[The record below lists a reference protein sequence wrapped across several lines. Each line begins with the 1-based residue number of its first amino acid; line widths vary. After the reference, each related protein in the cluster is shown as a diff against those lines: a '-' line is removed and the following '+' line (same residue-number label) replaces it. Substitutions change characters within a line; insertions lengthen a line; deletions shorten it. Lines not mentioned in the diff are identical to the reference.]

1 MLTGIDHGSA
11 ALGAGLVVPRP
22 YTVAAAI
29 QADTSHQRCE
39 RRGRVANDSTDNQ
52 WLDSLAIRT
61 ADSLYMLAHKPT
73 ALIVVSC
80 ARESRCDPFANL
92 KVTPLQVTFAKV

>member
-22 YTVAAAI
+22 YAVAAAI
-29 QADTSHQRCE
+29 QADTSHQRCK

-73 ALIVVSC
+73 ALIVVSLIAALLTSVC
-80 ARESRCDPFANL
+80 FSLRHYFWN
-92 KVTPLQVTFAKV
+92 V